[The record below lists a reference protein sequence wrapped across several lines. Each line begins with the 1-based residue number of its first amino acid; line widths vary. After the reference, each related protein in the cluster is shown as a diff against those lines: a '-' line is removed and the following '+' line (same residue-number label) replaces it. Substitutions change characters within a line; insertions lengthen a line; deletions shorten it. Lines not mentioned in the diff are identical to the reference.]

1 MISGSART
9 LMLIAG
15 VEVKNF
21 VRLADRFWLIFSV
34 TDNFYF
40 TFLLD
45 YLSYI
50 EFDYLEW
57 KIAEN
62 D

>member
-1 MISGSART
+1 
-9 LMLIAG
+9 MLIAG